1 MFNDYLSEA
10 LANSSQVD
18 AIYTDMSKALDR
30 VNHKRMLKKIWNF
43 GVRGNLNL
51 LISSYLQD
59 RSQSVRLN
67 NCISTPICVLSG
79 VPQGSHLGPLLFCI
93 YINDLVLRIKYANVL
108 LYAGDVKINSVMNSE
123 IDT

>member
-30 VNHKRMLKKIWNF
+30 VNHKRLLKKIWNF